1 MKFVPVNGDDVRL
14 TDEVEEVVC
23 GSDLF
28 SIFIQLIKNFVRDPR
43 KKIQRSIVSADR
55 VAV

>member
-1 MKFVPVNGDDVRL
+1 MEAVSL
-14 TDEVEEVVC
+14 ADEVEEIVS

-28 SIFIQLIKNFVRDPR
+28 RIFIQLIKNFVRDPS
-43 KKIQRSIVSADR
+43 KKIQRSIVPADR